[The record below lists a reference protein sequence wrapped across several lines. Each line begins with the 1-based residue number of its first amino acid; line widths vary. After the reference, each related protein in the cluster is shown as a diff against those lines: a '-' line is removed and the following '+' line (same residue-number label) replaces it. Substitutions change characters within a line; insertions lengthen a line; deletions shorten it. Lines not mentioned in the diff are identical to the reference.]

1 MENGESSYRR
11 FLAGDDEGMVELI
24 RNYKDGLIL
33 YLCSIT
39 GDIDSAEE
47 CFQDTFIRLAVNK
60 PHFSGRSS
68 FLTWLYAIGRNM
80 AVDRLRSLKRRRQ
93 TSLEDAAE
101 ISDGTDLERSYL
113 MSERKVT
120 LHRAM
125 RNLKKEYQQV
135 LWLTKERAFV
145 QKHQ

>member
-47 CFQDTFIRLAVNK
+47 CVQDTFIRLAVK
-60 PHFSGRSS
+60 KH
-68 FLTWLYAIGRNM
+68 M
-80 AVDRLRSLKRRRQ
+80 AVRYRQ
-93 TSLEDAAE
+93 
-101 ISDGTDLERSYL
+101 
-113 MSERKVT
+113 
-120 LHRAM
+120 
-125 RNLKKEYQQV
+125 EYGCRQ
-135 LWLTKERAFV
+135 A
-145 QKHQ
+145 QKP

>member
-1 MENGESSYRR
+1 MDR
-11 FLAGDDEGMVELI
+11 
-24 RNYKDGLIL
+24 
-33 YLCSIT
+33 T
-39 GDIDSAEE
+39 G
-47 CFQDTFIRLAVNK
+47 
-60 PHFSGRSS
+60 
-68 FLTWLYAIGRNM
+68 
-80 AVDRLRSLKRRRQ
+80 LKRRRQ

-135 LWLTKERAFV
+135 LWLTYFEEFTAAEAASAMGKTRKQTENLLYNARKALRTELEKEGFSYDEL
-145 QKHQ
+145 